1 MAVYLLWHTYEL
13 TNDSGTHDEDK
24 LIGVFSSKQKANEAI
39 SVLKDKDGFRDHP
52 LSCFMTEK
60 YEVDK
65 ISNWSEGFDTVHWYE
80 RKNTV
85 NKLLSLIGYLILMF
99 LVVSNLIG
107 IHLSNTAVIILAV
120 LSAVFMSVSIILKDR
135 KDQ

>member
-1 MAVYLLWHTYEL
+1 MAIYLLWHTYEP

-52 LSCFMTEK
+52 ISCFMTVK

-65 ISNWSEGFDTVHWYE
+65 ISNWSEGVDTVHWYE

-85 NKLLSLIGYLILMF
+85 NKFLSLIGYLILMF

-107 IHLSNTAVIILAV
+107 IHLSNTAVI
-120 LSAVFMSVSIILKDR
+120 
-135 KDQ
+135 Q